1 MERSELLPTQHIS
14 EIFADEVAQLGGRV
28 SDAFDD
34 GARLFTRAILPSV
47 QEVQAG
53 DRVNGGVA
61 LMALGEEIRVHP
73 YIFRQVCTNG
83 AIMAQ
88 AIETRAIA
96 MPAWPSDVVSATTDL
111 RLAIRACAAPSAFAT
126 GADAMRKA
134 INQDVN
140 LMLNFM
146 PMLARMPEQMRAQLL
161 QPILARYRQERPTA
175 FALMN
180 AVTSVARDTRDPE
193 TRWRL
198 EELGGGIAI
207 LAARGPGR
215 SPDRAA
221 AAAVT
226 RRQSLVPV

>member
-1 MERSELLPTQHIS
+1 MERSELLPTQDIS
-14 EIFADEVAQLGGRV
+14 EIFADEVTHLGGRV

-34 GARLFTRAILPSV
+34 GTRLFTRAILPNV
-47 QEVQAG
+47 QEVQPD

-61 LMALGEEIRVHP
+61 LMALGEEVRVHP

-88 AIETRAIA
+88 AIETRTLA
-96 MPAWPSDVVSATTDL
+96 MPAWPSEVVSVTADL
-111 RLAIRACAAPSAFAT
+111 RQAIRACAAPSAFAT
-126 GADAMRKA
+126 GADAMRKT
-134 INQDVN
+134 IGQDVN
-140 LMLNFM
+140 LIINFM
-146 PMLARMPEQMRAQLL
+146 PMLARMPEHVRAQLL
-161 QPILARYRQERPTA
+161 QPILARYNQERPSA

-207 LAARGPGR
+207 LAARGPR
-215 SPDRAA
+215 RTPDRAA
-221 AAAVT
+221 AV
-226 RRQSLVPV
+226 RSHQSLVSV